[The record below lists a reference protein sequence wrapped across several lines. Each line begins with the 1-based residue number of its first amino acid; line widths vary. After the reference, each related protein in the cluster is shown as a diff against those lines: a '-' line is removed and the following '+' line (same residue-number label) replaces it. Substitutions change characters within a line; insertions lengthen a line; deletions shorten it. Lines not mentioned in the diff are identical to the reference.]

1 MRISCIILARGGS
14 KGIKHK
20 NTHMFCGKPLLA
32 WSILQATSCREIDD
46 VWVSSDS
53 EEILLTSEK
62 YGARSIL
69 RPLELATDESTSEA
83 AWKHSIRYISDNSKN
98 ADFIVAPQVTSPLRE
113 PKDFS
118 KAIKQLLL
126 SGNDSLLSVS
136 EIEDYFC
143 WKIGT
148 NGWPESVN
156 YNYKYRKRR
165 QLIEKQYLENGSF
178 YIFRPNLLFE
188 TNNRL
193 AGKIELFVMD
203 KFKSFQID
211 SLPDIKLCEKIME
224 GFSLDEISND

>member
-20 NTHMFCGKPLLA
+20 NTRMFCGKPLLA
-32 WSILQATSCREIDD
+32 WSILQATACEEIDD

-53 EEILLTSEK
+53 LEILRASEM
-62 YGARSIL
+62 YGAKAIL

-83 AWKHSIRYISDNSKN
+83 AWKHAISHISGYSEQ
-98 ADFIVAPQVTSPLRE
+98 ADFVVAPQVTSPLRE
-113 PKDFS
+113 TKDFS
-118 KAIKQLLL
+118 NAINQLLL

-156 YNYKYRKRR
+156 YDFKSRKRR
-165 QLIEKQYLENGSF
+165 QLIGKQYLENGSF
-178 YIFRPNLLFE
+178 YIFRPKLLFE

-193 AGKIELFVMD
+193 AGKIEFFLMD

-224 GFSLDEISND
+224 AYSLNEICNE